1 MNLFAVSISHNTA
14 PIELREALF
23 FGDDEIKKF
32 VEKTKGNLF
41 NEGLVISTCNRT
53 EIYGIPVRKD
63 LQYSEILNS
72 IRSIKSVNDIKPD
85 HFKNLFSREAV
96 THLFEVITGID
107 SLLIGDN
114 QIYHQVKDSF
124 QLSENLHFA
133 GFLMKRLFDFAVKT
147 GKRAIT
153 ETEISEGA
161 VTVSY
166 AAVQLIEKIFSSL
179 GKKSAL
185 VIGTGESGEIAAKHL
200 MERGIGKLAVTNRT
214 IERAEKVAQKLNAK
228 IIPFT
233 NFKEYLYEYDIVISA
248 TSSENLI
255 LSKDD
260 IKAAMKKRNYANM
273 VLMDIAIPRDIDPT
287 TKEIDYVFYN
297 DIDSLN
303 IIVEQNLEKRKSE
316 IPKVKKIIQEE
327 VDNFTGW
334 YNSLEVAPTIK
345 DLRDYFESVRAEEV
359 EKNKNR
365 FSSED
370 QEKLEIVTKRIINK
384 ILHHPTLELR
394 KLNQSDNNLDETSI
408 KMSLLRDLFGID
420 NNKTADKDETNEG
433 KGIEK

>member
-1 MNLFAVSISHNTA
+1 MNLFAVSISHHTA

-23 FGDDEIKKF
+23 FGDEEIKQF

-53 EIYGIPVRKD
+53 EIYGIPVHKE

-72 IRSIKSVNDIKPD
+72 IQSIKSVNDIRPG

-124 QLSENLHFA
+124 QLSEDLHFT

-179 GKKSAL
+179 SKKSAL

-214 IERAEKVAQKLNAK
+214 IDRAEKVAQKLNAK
-228 IIPFT
+228 ILSFT
-233 NFKEYLYEYDIVISA
+233 NFKEYLHEYDIIISA

-255 LSKDD
+255 LTKDD
-260 IKAAMKKRNYANM
+260 IKTAMKKRNYANM
-273 VLMDIAIPRDIDPT
+273 VLMDIAIPRDIDPAS
-287 TKEIDYVFYN
+287 KEIDYVFYN

-303 IIVEQNLEKRKSE
+303 IIVEQNLEKRKGE
-316 IPKVKKIIQEE
+316 IHKVKKIINEE
-327 VDNFTGW
+327 VDNFFEW

-345 DLRDYFESVRAEEV
+345 DLRDYFEAVRVEEV
-359 EKNKNR
+359 DKNKNR

-370 QEKLEIVTKRIINK
+370 QEKLEIITKRIINK

-394 KLNQSDNNLDETSI
+394 KLNQSDNNIDETAI

-420 NNKTADKDETNEG
+420 NNKPASSNQGSEKEG
-433 KGIEK
+433 KDN

>member
-23 FGDDEIKKF
+23 FGDDEIKQF

-53 EIYGIPVRKD
+53 EIYGIPVNKN
-63 LQYSEILNS
+63 LQHSEILNS
-72 IRSIKSVNDIKPD
+72 IRSIKSVNDIQPD

-228 IIPFT
+228 
-233 NFKEYLYEYDIVISA
+233 
-248 TSSENLI
+248 
-255 LSKDD
+255 
-260 IKAAMKKRNYANM
+260 
-273 VLMDIAIPRDIDPT
+273 
-287 TKEIDYVFYN
+287 
-297 DIDSLN
+297 
-303 IIVEQNLEKRKSE
+303 
-316 IPKVKKIIQEE
+316 
-327 VDNFTGW
+327 
-334 YNSLEVAPTIK
+334 
-345 DLRDYFESVRAEEV
+345 
-359 EKNKNR
+359 
-365 FSSED
+365 
-370 QEKLEIVTKRIINK
+370 
-384 ILHHPTLELR
+384 
-394 KLNQSDNNLDETSI
+394 
-408 KMSLLRDLFGID
+408 
-420 NNKTADKDETNEG
+420 
-433 KGIEK
+433 

>member
-1 MNLFAVSISHNTA
+1 MNLLAVSISHHTA
-14 PIELREALF
+14 PIELREALY
-23 FGDDEIKKF
+23 FGDEEIRKF
-32 VEKTKGNLF
+32 VEKVKGNLF

-53 EIYGIPVRKD
+53 EIYGIPVKSE
-63 LQYSEILNS
+63 LQYSEVFNFING
-72 IRSIKSVNDIKPD
+72 IKPINGIKQD
-85 HFKNLFSREAV
+85 HFKSLFSQEAV

-133 GFLMKRLFDFAVKT
+133 GFLMKRLFDSAIKT

-185 VIGTGESGEIAAKHL
+185 VVGTGESGEIAAKHL

-214 IERAEKVAQKLNAK
+214 ITKAEAVAKKLNAK
-228 IIPFT
+228 IIPFE
-233 NFKEYLYEYDIVISA
+233 NFKDYIHEYDIIISA

-255 LSKDD
+255 LTKDD
-260 IKAAMKKRNYANM
+260 IKSAMKKRSYANM
-273 VLMDIAIPRDIDPT
+273 VLMDIAIPRDIDPAS
-287 TKEIDYVFYN
+287 KEIDYVFYN

-303 IIVEQNLEKRKSE
+303 IIVAQNLEKRKEE
-316 IPKVKKIIQEE
+316 IPKVQNIIKEE
-327 VDNFTGW
+327 VQNFFDW

-345 DLRDYFESVRAEEV
+345 SLREHFEAVRTEEV
-359 EKNKNR
+359 DKNKNR

-394 KLNQSDNNLDETSI
+394 KLSQSSNNIDETAI

-420 NNKTADKDETNEG
+420 NGKSKGSSDEQEG
-433 KGIEK
+433 KDN

>member
-23 FGDDEIKKF
+23 FGDDEIKLF

-53 EIYGIPVRKD
+53 EIYGIPVNKN
-63 LQYSEILNS
+63 LQHSEILNS
-72 IRSIKSVNDIKPD
+72 IQSVKYVNNIGPN

-233 NFKEYLYEYDIVISA
+233 NFKEYLYEYDIIISA
-248 TSSENLI
+248 TSSEHLI
-255 LSKDD
+255 LTKDD

-287 TKEIDYVFYN
+287 SKEINYVFYK

-303 IIVEQNLEKRKSE
+303 IIVEQNLEKRKGE
-316 IPKVKKIIQEE
+316 IPKVRKIIQEE
-327 VDNFTGW
+327 VDNFTEW

-345 DLRDYFESVRAEEV
+345 DLRDYFETVRAEEV
-359 EKNKNR
+359 GKNKNR

-394 KLNQSDNNLDETSI
+394 KLKQSDNNFDETSI

-420 NNKTADKDETNEG
+420 NNKTAGKDEIKEG
-433 KGIEK
+433 KDIEK

>member
-23 FGDDEIKKF
+23 FGDDEIRQF

-53 EIYGIPVRKD
+53 EIYGIPVK
-63 LQYSEILNS
+63 QEMEYSEIVNS
-72 IRSIKSVNDIKPD
+72 IQSIKSVNDIKPA
-85 HFKNLFSREAV
+85 HFKNLFSREAI

-107 SLLIGDN
+107 SLLVGDN

-228 IIPFT
+228 ILPFT

-248 TSSENLI
+248 TSSEKMI
-255 LSKDD
+255 LTKDD
-260 IKAAMKKRNYANM
+260 IKGAMKKRNYANM
-273 VLMDIAIPRDIDPT
+273 VLMDIAIPRDIDPAS
-287 TKEIDYVFYN
+287 KEIDYVFYN

-303 IIVEQNLEKRKSE
+303 IIVEQNLEKRKNE
-316 IPKVKKIIQEE
+316 IPKVKQIISQE
-327 VDNFTGW
+327 VDNFMEW

-345 DLRDYFESVRAEEV
+345 DLRDYFEAVRAEEV
-359 EKNKNR
+359 DKNKNR

-384 ILHHPTLELR
+384 ILHHPTLEAQEAEPV
-394 KLNQSDNNLDETSI
+394 K
-408 KMSLLRDLFGID
+408 
-420 NNKTADKDETNEG
+420 
-433 KGIEK
+433 

>member
-23 FGDDEIKKF
+23 FGDEEIKKF

-53 EIYGIPVRKD
+53 EIYGIPVKKE

-72 IRSIKSVNDIKPD
+72 IQSIKSVNDIKPG
-85 HFKNLFSREAV
+85 HFKNLFSREAI

-124 QLSENLHFA
+124 QVSENLHFA

-166 AAVQLIEKIFSSL
+166 AAVQLIEKIFSNL
-179 GKKSAL
+179 NKKSAL

-200 MERGIGKLAVTNRT
+200 LERGIGKLAVTNRT

-255 LSKDD
+255 LTKDD
-260 IKAAMKKRNYANM
+260 IKTVMKKRNYANM
-273 VLMDIAIPRDIDPT
+273 VLMDIAIPRDIDPSS
-287 TKEIDYVFYN
+287 KEIDYVFYN

-303 IIVEQNLEKRKSE
+303 IIVEQNLEKRKNE
-316 IPKVKKIIQEE
+316 IPKVKRIIEEE
-327 VDNFTGW
+327 VDGFIEW
-334 YNSLEVAPTIK
+334 YNSLEIAPTIK
-345 DLRDYFESVRAEEV
+345 DLRDYFETVRAEEV
-359 EKNKNR
+359 DKNKNR

-394 KLNQSDNNLDETSI
+394 KLNQTNNNFDETAI

-420 NNKTADKDETNEG
+420 NEKTASSQEEKKEG
-433 KGIEK
+433 KDI

>member
-1 MNLFAVSISHNTA
+1 MNLFAVSINHNTA

-23 FGDDEIKKF
+23 FGDEEIKKF
-32 VEKTKGNLF
+32 VDITRGNLF
-41 NEGLVISTCNRT
+41 NEGLIISTCNRT
-53 EIYGIPVRKD
+53 EIYGIPAKKD

-72 IRSIKSVNDIKPD
+72 IISIKPVNNIKPGY
-85 HFKNLFSREAV
+85 FKNLFSREAV
-96 THLFEVITGID
+96 IHLFEVITGID

-124 QLSENLHFA
+124 QLSEDLHFA
-133 GFLMKRLFDFAVKT
+133 GFLMKRLFDFATKT

-200 MERGIGKLAVTNRT
+200 KERGIGKLAVTNRT

-228 IIPFT
+228 ILSFT
-233 NFKEYLYEYDIVISA
+233 NFKEYLHEYDIIISA
-248 TSSENLI
+248 TSSDNLI
-255 LSKDD
+255 LTKDN

-273 VLMDIAIPRDIDPT
+273 VLMDIAVPRDIDPDS
-287 TKEIDYVFYN
+287 KEIEYVFYN

-303 IIVEQNLEKRKSE
+303 IIVEQNLEKRKNE
-316 IPKVKKIIQEE
+316 IPRVKNIIKEE
-327 VDNFTGW
+327 VDNFFEW

-345 DLRDYFESVRAEEV
+345 DLRDYFEAIREDEV
-359 EKNKNR
+359 SKNKNR
-365 FSSED
+365 FSSDD

-394 KLNQSDNNLDETSI
+394 KLNTSNNNFDETAV

-420 NNKTADKDETNEG
+420 NNKKEEG
-433 KGIEK
+433 KNS

>member
-1 MNLFAVSISHNTA
+1 MNLLAVSISHHTA
-14 PIELREALF
+14 PIELREALY
-23 FGDDEIKKF
+23 FGDEEIKKF
-32 VEKTKGNLF
+32 VEKVKGTLF

-53 EIYGIPVRKD
+53 EIYGIPVKSE
-63 LQYSEILNS
+63 LQYSEVFDFINGVKPVNG
-72 IRSIKSVNDIKPD
+72 IKQD
-85 HFKNLFSREAV
+85 HFKSLISQEAV

-133 GFLMKRLFDFAVKT
+133 GFLMKRLFDSAIKT

-166 AAVQLIEKIFSSL
+166 AAVQLIEKIFSNL

-214 IERAEKVAQKLNAK
+214 ITKAEAVAKKLNAK
-228 IIPFT
+228 IIPFE
-233 NFKEYLYEYDIVISA
+233 NFKDYIHEYDIIISA

-255 LSKDD
+255 LTKDD
-260 IKAAMKKRNYANM
+260 IKTAMKKRSYANM
-273 VLMDIAIPRDIDPT
+273 VLMDIAIPRDIDPAS
-287 TKEIDYVFYN
+287 KEIDYVFYN

-303 IIVEQNLEKRKSE
+303 IIVAQNLEKRKEE
-316 IPKVKKIIQEE
+316 IPKVQKIINEE
-327 VDNFTGW
+327 VQNFFDW

-345 DLRDYFESVRAEEV
+345 SLRDYFEAVRTDEV
-359 EKNKNR
+359 DKNKNR
-365 FSSED
+365 FSPED

-394 KLNQSDNNLDETSI
+394 KLTQSNNSIDETAI

-420 NNKTADKDETNEG
+420 DNKSKDSSSDEQEG
-433 KGIEK
+433 KDN

>member
-14 PIELREALF
+14 PIELRESLF
-23 FGDDEIKKF
+23 FGDEEIKQF
-32 VEKTKGNLF
+32 VEKTKGILF

-53 EIYGIPVRKD
+53 EIYGIPVKKE

-72 IRSIKSVNDIKPD
+72 IRSIKSVNDIEPG
-85 HFKNLFSREAV
+85 HFKNLFSQEAV

-107 SLLIGDN
+107 SLLVGDN

-124 QLSENLHFA
+124 QLSENLNFA

-200 MERGIGKLAVTNRT
+200 IERGIGKLAVTNRT

-255 LSKDD
+255 LSNDD
-260 IKAAMKKRNYANM
+260 IKSAMKKRNYSNM
-273 VLMDIAIPRDIDPT
+273 VLMDIAIPRDIDPAS
-287 TKEIDYVFYN
+287 KEIDYVFYN

-303 IIVEQNLEKRKSE
+303 IIVEQNLEKRKNE
-316 IPKVKKIIQEE
+316 IPKVKKIIREE
-327 VDNFTGW
+327 VDNFIEW

-345 DLRDYFESVRAEEV
+345 DLRDYFEAVRAEEV
-359 EKNKNR
+359 GKNKNR

-370 QEKLEIVTKRIINK
+370 QEKLEVVTKRIINK

-394 KLNQSDNNLDETSI
+394 KLNQSNNNFDETTI

-420 NNKTADKDETNEG
+420 NNKAAGKDETKEG
-433 KGIEK
+433 KQIEK